1 MPRKVILSRKGF
13 DKSSGGKPSPILNGN
28 LISLPIPRAGSGDF
42 YSDLAISPTES
53 YLDVMQELGIKHH
66 YEGHIDPD
74 IRRSIIQNRPVEW
87 RGLFGQSGPSQGL
100 LNKLKVGKGD
110 IFLFFGWFKEAKKLD
125 GKWKYIHNAKNIH
138 AIYGYL
144 EVDEV
149 FDIKKG
155 DSLPSW
161 AMYHQHYRNK
171 ENYEAKRNVIYM
183 ATKSFTTSSDKL
195 GYGVFK
201 YNEDLVLTKKGS
213 KNRSLWEL
221 PSCFQNER
229 QSFKCGL
236 REWVI
241 NSDGLVEVQPWGQ
254 VQEIFVSEQPE
265 VVAWAEALITNSS
278 VYE

>member
-1 MPRKVILSRKGF
+1 MARKVILSRKGF
-13 DKSSGGKPSPILNGN
+13 DESSGGKPSPILNGN

-53 YLDVMQELGIKHH
+53 YLDVMQALGIIYN

-74 IRRSIIQNRPVEW
+74 IRKSTMQNRPDGW

-110 IFLFFGWFKEAKKLD
+110 IFLFFGWFKQAKIVD
-125 GKWKYIHNAKNIH
+125 GKWKYIHNAPNIH

-144 EVDEV
+144 EVDQV
-149 FDIKKG
+149 YDVKKG
-155 DSLPSW
+155 EVVPLW
-161 AMYHQHYRNK
+161 AKYHQHYRNK
-171 ENYEAKRNVIYM
+171 EEYKSKRNVIYM
-183 ATKSFTTSSDKL
+183 ATEFFTLSPNNF

-201 YNEDLVLTKKGS
+201 YDENLVLTKRGS
-213 KNRSLWEL
+213 TKRSLWEL
-221 PSCFQNER
+221 PSCFQTEK

-236 REWVI
+236 REWKV
-241 NSDGLVEVQPWGQ
+241 NKDGSVEVQPFGQ
-254 VQEIFVSEQPE
+254 VQEIFVSENPE
-265 VVAWAEALITNSS
+265 VVAWAESLITNSS